1 MLDNIHEKKQ
11 QQTSFY
17 RLQKTHYCKTTLYA
31 VTAPGFLRS
40 ERRLGAI

>member
-1 MLDNIHEKKQ
+1 MFDNIHEKKKQ

-17 RLQKTHYCKTTLYA
+17 RLQNALYA